1 MKRLIALGVI
11 ITLGSTSAV
20 FAGEPLLT
28 SATRIAQEIAST
40 QTVAKADR
48 ATAREL
54 GVTSFA
60 KAAGVGEAAA
70 LAQQQGGGAISASGL
85 KKRTKTLII
94 TGVAA
99 SFVGIAYGIDHK
111 VKDVTPS
118 SLGQRHDE
126 DVFKK

>member
-1 MKRLIALGVI
+1 MKRLIAFGVI
-11 ITLGSTSAV
+11 ITLGSASAV
-20 FAGEPLLT
+20 FAGEPLLA
-28 SATRIAQEIAST
+28 SATRMAQEMAST

-60 KAAGVGEAAA
+60 KAAGVGEPTVAA
-70 LAQQQGGGAISASGL
+70 QQGGGAISASGL

-94 TGVAA
+94 GGAA
-99 SFVGIAYGIDHK
+99 AAFLGIAYGIDHS
-111 VKDVTPS
+111 VRDVTPS
-118 SLGQRHDE
+118 TLGQRHDE

>member
-1 MKRLIALGVI
+1 MKRLIALGVV

-20 FAGEPLLT
+20 FAGEPLLA
-28 SATRIAQEIAST
+28 SATRMAQEIAST

-70 LAQQQGGGAISASGL
+70 LAQQGGAISASGL

-94 TGVAA
+94 GGAA
-99 SFVGIAYGIDHK
+99 AAFLGIAYGIDHS
-111 VKDVTPS
+111 VRDVTPS
-118 SLGQRHDE
+118 TLGQRHDE

>member
-28 SATRIAQEIAST
+28 SATRIAQEITST
-40 QTVAKADR
+40 QTAKADR

-70 LAQQQGGGAISASGL
+70 LAQRQGGGAISASGL

-94 TGVAA
+94 GGAAVA
-99 SFVGIAYGIDHK
+99 FLGIAYGIDHS
-111 VKDVTPS
+111 VRDVTPS
-118 SLGQRHDE
+118 TLGQRHDE